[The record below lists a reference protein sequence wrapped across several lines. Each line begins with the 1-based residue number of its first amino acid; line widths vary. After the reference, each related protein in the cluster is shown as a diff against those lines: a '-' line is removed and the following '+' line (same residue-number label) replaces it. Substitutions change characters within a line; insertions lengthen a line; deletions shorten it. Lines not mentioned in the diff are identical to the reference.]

1 MTWKST
7 GTGPI
12 PRMRPEPG
20 AANANRSLPSGPWTL
35 QPAPRAQPTTMEIPV
50 LSGATAA
57 LHRQKVAGLREQMRH
72 DLRGG
77 HHLEA
82 EALLRERIKASKVEL
97 TEERIITLA
106 ESLRDV
112 DRARAER
119 ERCEAEEA
127 EGDAPSDDVPADHAE
142 AAAAR

>member
-12 PRMRPEPG
+12 PRVRPEPG
-20 AANANRSLPSGPWTL
+20 AVNANRSLPSGPWTL
-35 QPAPRAQPTTMEIPV
+35 QPAPKAEPMTLEIPV
-50 LSGATAA
+50 LSGATTA
-57 LHRQKVAGLREQMRH
+57 LHRQKVAGLMEQMRH

-82 EALLRERIKASKVEL
+82 EALLRERIKASRVEL
-97 TEERIITLA
+97 TEERILALA

-112 DRARAER
+112 DHARAER
-119 ERCEAEEA
+119 ERREAAEAEEA
-127 EGDAPSDDVPADHAE
+127 PAP
-142 AAAAR
+142 

>member
-12 PRMRPEPG
+12 PRVRPEPG
-20 AANANRSLPSGPWTL
+20 AGNANRSLPSGPWTL
-35 QPAPRAQPTTMEIPV
+35 QPAPKAEPTTLEIPV

-57 LHRQKVAGLREQMRH
+57 LHRQKVAGLMEQMRH

-82 EALLRERIKASKVEL
+82 EALLRERLKASRVEL
-97 TEERIITLA
+97 IEDRILALA

-119 ERCEAEEA
+119 ERREADEAEEA
-127 EGDAPSDDVPADHAE
+127 
-142 AAAAR
+142 AAS

>member
-7 GTGPI
+7 STGPL
-12 PRMRPEPG
+12 PRVRPEPG
-20 AANANRSLPSGPWTL
+20 AASANRSLPSGPWTL
-35 QPAPRAQPTTMEIPV
+35 QPAPKAEPTTMEIPV

-57 LHRQKVAGLREQMRH
+57 LHRQKVAGLMEQMRH

-82 EALLRERIKASKVEL
+82 EALLRERLKASRVEL
-97 TEERIITLA
+97 AEERILALA

-119 ERCEAEEA
+119 ERREAEEA
-127 EGDAPSDDVPADHAE
+127 
-142 AAAAR
+142 AAAAEGAAAS

>member
-12 PRMRPEPG
+12 PRVRPEPG
-20 AANANRSLPSGPWTL
+20 AVNANRSLPSGPWTL
-35 QPAPRAQPTTMEIPV
+35 QPAPKAEPTTLEIPV

-57 LHRQKVAGLREQMRH
+57 LHRQKVAGLMEQMRH

-82 EALLRERIKASKVEL
+82 EVLLRERLTASRVEL
-97 TEERIITLA
+97 TEERILALA

-119 ERCEAEEA
+119 ERREAEEA
-127 EGDAPSDDVPADHAE
+127 EE
-142 AAAAR
+142 AAAS

>member
-7 GTGPI
+7 ATGPI
-12 PRMRPEPG
+12 PRVRPEPG

-35 QPAPRAQPTTMEIPV
+35 QPAPKAQPTTMEIPV
-50 LSGATAA
+50 QSGATAA
-57 LHRQKVAGLREQMRH
+57 LHRQKVAGLMEQMRH

-82 EALLRERIKASKVEL
+82 EALLRERLKASRVEL
-97 TEERIITLA
+97 AEERIIALA
-106 ESLRDV
+106 DSLRDV

-119 ERCEAEEA
+119 ERREAEEA
-127 EGDAPSDDVPADHAE
+127 EGGAHVDDTE
-142 AAAAR
+142 AMAAR